1 MSIMNNTIR
10 INSGIKKYA
19 IQNER
24 DEVVAELIID
34 SNDDS
39 LMTRFIDLME
49 KSQEIYKRYSTETEK
64 ISISEEI
71 TVSEARRILDINSA
85 AVNELIEETEKMF
98 GDGLI
103 HDIFSENYRINK
115 DFVPDISVLISFYE
129 QIAPIVT
136 SMIKDRGTTSKYSVS
151 NKGAYSQSNKNN
163 RINKSKKANK
173 IRRIPDKHEQR
184 IV

>member
-103 HDIFSENYRINK
+103 HDIPPEMFSIIIAEKHPKCNK
-115 DFVPDISVLISFYE
+115 PPIPMEGQRGSGVPDGDS
-129 QIAPIVT
+129 AA
-136 SMIKDRGTTSKYSVS
+136 G
-151 NKGAYSQSNKNN
+151 
-163 RINKSKKANK
+163 
-173 IRRIPDKHEQR
+173 
-184 IV
+184 